1 MGIAHEIIEFF
12 LSPVSENGRGRI
24 RDGGPMTPLAVGNGA
39 SVYNCDWRTLLDV
52 VPECDAVIRDC
63 PYSARTHK
71 GHDDA
76 VNDDMRREINYAAW
90 TPEDVHAFVEAW
102 HPRCKGWF
110 VSITDHILAPSW
122 EAAFEKEGRYTFAPL
137 VFFAPGSRVR
147 MQGDGPSLWTCQI
160 VVSRPKNREFA
171 RWGALPGGYYLPAG
185 RGDALPVVGGK
196 PIWLMNRLVEDYS
209 RAGDLVCDPCMG
221 AGTTLVGA
229 IRAGRRAI
237 GGDINAEHA
246 QLAARWIERPYQ
258 AAPGSAKEIPGQL
271 PMFAL

>member
-1 MGIAHEIIEFF
+1 
-12 LSPVSENGRGRI
+12 
-24 RDGGPMTPLAVGNGA
+24 MTPLAVGNGA

-52 VPECDAVIRDC
+52 VPECDAVIVDA
-63 PYSARTHK
+63 PYSSKTHT
-71 GHDDA
+71 GHDATKDWDQSLSPTYDGSA
-76 VNDDMRREINYAAW
+76 RKGINYAAW
-90 TPEDVHAFVEAW
+90 SPADVAAFVALW
-102 HPRCKGWF
+102 SPRCRGWF
-110 VSITDHILAPSW
+110 VTITDHILVSAWSDALT
-122 EAAFEKEGRYTFAPL
+122 AAGRYVFVPL
-137 VFFAPGSRVR
+137 PFVAPGSRVR
-147 MQGDGPSLWTCQI
+147 LSGDGPSAWTCWI
-160 VVSRPKNREFA
+160 VVARPRTREFA
-171 RWGALPGGYYLPAG
+171 HWGTLPGAYVLPGGFGGAM
-185 RGDALPVVGGK
+185 PVVGGK

-258 AAPGSAKEIPGQL
+258 AAPGSTKEIPGQL